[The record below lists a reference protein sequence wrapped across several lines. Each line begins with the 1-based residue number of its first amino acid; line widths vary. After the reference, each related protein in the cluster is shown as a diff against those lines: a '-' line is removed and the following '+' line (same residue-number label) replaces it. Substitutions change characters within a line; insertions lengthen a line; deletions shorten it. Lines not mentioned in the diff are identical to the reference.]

1 MNLTLCTITVTLTTV
16 IRKAIQVLIVDLME
30 ERVIFS
36 RSGNGKFMKC
46 IFNDFG

>member
-16 IRKAIQVLIVDLME
+16 IRDAIQVLTVDLME

-36 RSGNGKFMKC
+36 RLSNGKYMRC
-46 IFNDFG
+46 NSHDGI